1 MHPKFTLQHILT
13 RGWLRANQNS
23 HGLLDQQV
31 KYREKKVQIHK
42 FQVEFLRLKDRLEMS
57 WTRSKF
63 VLEIFWIKFLIRMLL
78 YGELISLG
86 EGVPEQEEEFLYASK
101 MTFTG
106 SESWLGKTENKFLS
120 LET

>member
-13 RGWLRANQNS
+13 RGWLCANQNS

-57 WTRSKF
+57 WTRPKF

-86 EGVPEQEEEFLYASK
+86 EGVLEQEEEFLYASK